1 MSKDLLAS
9 PTALLREALDP
20 VGDETRLA
28 EYEQWWE
35 RTGSPISASIDRAGT
50 PWLRMFERSGERIDL
65 IQFEPD
71 YGVLLRRGYREGIV
85 WRVFADNDLLPFFR
99 LGHVAAYYDPGLY
112 CPYTVSMATAFCLS
126 KYGDGTL
133 RDAYLPRLCARDNSV
148 WQGATWMT
156 EIGGGSDLGRSVET
170 RARQERDHWL
180 LDGDKYF
187 ASNVGAELAIVAA
200 RPQGAPD
207 GVRGLALFLVPR
219 RRLDGGLNYQVRRL
233 KNKIATRSV
242 PTGEVELRGAEGY
255 LLGSA
260 EQGIYLI
267 LESLNL
273 SRVANSVAC
282 VALAQRALHEAALF
296 AGQREVFGRP
306 LLQQPLF
313 RSQLEQRM
321 NRLRA
326 NLSLAWESVRLLR
339 EVWQQKPPYSPRYH
353 LFRLLAHLAKYQTAE
368 FALEVSQW
376 SMQAH
381 GALGILS
388 EFPVERWFRE
398 AMILAIW
405 EGTSHRQILDG
416 IEVMQRKRAHE
427 LLFEHLGDRADRAS
441 AEHLRQRIDR
451 LLGLEQEQQ
460 EAGAERLFRELAEFT
475 SQTLL
480 GLHVS

>member
-1 MSKDLLAS
+1 MNRELLGS
-9 PTALLREALDP
+9 PTAMLREQFET
-20 VGDETRLA
+20 VGDEARLE

-50 PWLRMFERSGERIDL
+50 PWLKMFNRSGERIDL

-71 YGVLLRRGYREGIV
+71 YGVLLRRGYREGII
-85 WRVFADNDLLPFFR
+85 WRVFADNDLLPFYR
-99 LGHVAAYYDPGLY
+99 MGYVASFYDPGLY
-112 CPYTVSMATAFCLS
+112 CPYTVSMATAFCLA

-133 RDAYLPRLCARDNSV
+133 REAYLPRLCAQDNSV

-156 EIGGGSDLGRSVET
+156 EIGGGSDLGRTVET
-170 RARQERDHWL
+170 RARQEGDHWL

-187 ASNVGAELAIVAA
+187 ASNVGAELAIAAA
-200 RPQGAPD
+200 RPQGSPD

-255 LLGSA
+255 LLGA
-260 EQGIYLI
+260 EEQGIYLI

-282 VALAQRALHEAALF
+282 VALAQRALYEAAHF
-296 AGQREVFGRP
+296 ASRRQVFGRS
-306 LLQQPLF
+306 LMQQPLF
-313 RSQLEQRM
+313 RSQYEQRM
-321 NRLRA
+321 EALHA
-326 NLSLAWESVRLLR
+326 NLSLAWEAVRLLR
-339 EVWQQKPPYSPRYH
+339 EVWQERPPYSPRYH

-381 GALGILS
+381 GALGILT

-427 LLFEHLGDRADRAS
+427 LLFEHLGDSADRVTV
-441 AEHLRQRIDR
+441 EHLHQRIDT

-460 EAGAERLFRELAEFT
+460 EQEAETLFRDLAEFT

-480 GLHVS
+480 GLPGS